1 MAIFSF
7 QMNKN
12 MTSGEGGAV
21 VTRHEHLFNRAV
33 ACHDTG
39 YARDANGRA
48 MFERRDLCLWGRG
61 YRLDEMRAAM
71 LRVQLRKLPRI
82 IEHMRESKYRIRE
95 GLEALK
101 EIRLRRIIDAAGD
114 TGCFL
119 LTTFPTA
126 DRAREVNR
134 ALRAEGIITFP
145 QGVSNVV
152 MTEWG
157 LHIYYN
163 IPSLVLKTSI
173 DKKNFPW
180 GLAENRE
187 SRAEYGKGTCPRADS
202 LFERT
207 ILIAIPSC
215 LTRQDEEDVVAA
227 FAKVLSVV
235 TA

>member
-1 MAIFSF
+1 
-7 QMNKN
+7 

-21 VTRHEHLFNRAV
+21 VTRHEHLFNRGV

-39 YARDANGRA
+39 YARDTNGRA

-61 YRLDEMRAAM
+61 YRLDEIRAAI

-82 IEHMRESKYRIRE
+82 IDQMHGSKYRIRK
-95 GLEALK
+95 GLEQFA
-101 EIRLRRIIDAAGD
+101 EIKLRRIIDPAGD

-119 LTTFPTA
+119 LTTFPTPA
-126 DRAREVNR
+126 MAREVNQ
-134 ALRAEGIITFP
+134 ALRAEGIVTFS
-145 QGVSNVV
+145 QGMTNVV

-163 IPSLVLKTSI
+163 IPSLVNRTSI
-173 DKKNFPW
+173 DKSNFPW

-187 SRAEYGKGTCPRADS
+187 SRAEYGKGTCPQADS

-207 ILIAIPSC
+207 TLLAIPSC
-215 LTRQDEEDVVAA
+215 LTRQDEDDIIAG
-227 FAKVLSVV
+227 FTKVLSAV